1 MSGSLAELA
10 RRAVER
16 LEAIVGGDPNSSDR
30 LHLVAD
36 LVRTLL
42 PEMERLGV
50 ATAADIDCETLVERM
65 RNEAIASAGVIVGR
79 SEIGA
84 WPRV

>member
-1 MSGSLAELA
+1 MTG
-10 RRAVER
+10 
-16 LEAIVGGDPNSSDR
+16 SDR

-36 LVRTLL
+36 LVGTLV

-50 ATAADIDCETLVERM
+50 ASAPEVGVETLVERIS
-65 RNEAIASAGVIVGR
+65 NEALSKGSVFVGR

-84 WPRV
+84 WSRI